1 MKKVLLFVLTI
12 GLFTFTSCSEDNGVE
27 ALEVINGRW
36 DLEDIQ
42 IMGSTDFN
50 GISMTM
56 EGSISSLSGDNFI
69 VFNNDNTYNSV
80 SGNVV
85 MDFTITMPGMSP
97 ITQSQAV
104 EGDFFENGT
113 WDKQGNKISITPDS
127 TQETYVLDIEEFSSS
142 KLVLSSDEAT
152 LMDIEGMESFS
163 EMNVKM
169 ILVR

>member
-1 MKKVLLFVLTI
+1 MKKILLFVLTI
-12 GLFTFTSCSEDNGVE
+12 GLFTFTSCSEDNEVE
-27 ALEVINGRW
+27 TLEVINGRW
-36 DLEDIQ
+36 DLDDIQ
-42 IMGSTDFN
+42 IKGSTDFS
-50 GISMTM
+50 GITMTM
-56 EGSISSLSGDNFI
+56 EGSINSLSGDNFI

-85 MDFTITMPGMSP
+85 MDFTITMPGMAP

-113 WDKQGNKISITPDS
+113 WDKQGNKLSITPDS
-127 TQETYVLDIEEFSSS
+127 TQETYVWDIEEFSSTR
-142 KLVLSSDEAT
+142 LVLSSDEAT
-152 LMDIEGMESFS
+152 LMDVEGMESFS